1 MGWDTWA
8 DFKRT
13 SSGQVLPWV
22 LCSHETSITNPSLL
36 SFVWTYPQLCHCL
49 LIQWD
54 VHFRWKAVQQLTARW
69 EIRWHG
75 TEVRFWV
82 SIVEQ
87 VCSKGRAEFGQKQKR
102 TARPSVVHLA
112 GKLNV
117 AAVGLS
123 HQRVYLDIG
132 NLLVLSVREADFLLF
147 VRVVER
153 RPH

>member
-1 MGWDTWA
+1 M
-8 DFKRT
+8 
-13 SSGQVLPWV
+13 
-22 LCSHETSITNPSLL
+22 
-36 SFVWTYPQLCHCL
+36 
-49 LIQWD
+49 
-54 VHFRWKAVQQLTARW
+54 
-69 EIRWHG
+69 
-75 TEVRFWV
+75 RFWV
-82 SIVEQ
+82 TILEQ
-87 VCSKGRAEFGQKQKR
+87 VCSKGHVEFGQKQKR
-102 TARPSVVHLA
+102 RTRPSVVYLA

>member
-1 MGWDTWA
+1 M
-8 DFKRT
+8 
-13 SSGQVLPWV
+13 
-22 LCSHETSITNPSLL
+22 
-36 SFVWTYPQLCHCL
+36 Y
-49 LIQWD
+49 
-54 VHFRWKAVQQLTARW
+54 
-69 EIRWHG
+69 
-75 TEVRFWV
+75 
-82 SIVEQ
+82 
-87 VCSKGRAEFGQKQKR
+87 
-102 TARPSVVHLA
+102 LA